1 MPPFIEQL
9 AIGFGTE
16 IIYSFVIIVCS
27 LMIYFGTKELYELS
41 SYGGIK
47 YFRKAFLFFGIAYFF
62 RSFIKFLL
70 SYFNI
75 RRIIDFAPVIFG
87 DLSLFFF
94 MYFSSMA
101 VFYLICSLM
110 LKRWNNNSR
119 KIYLFHAISLVIS
132 LIVIMLKSALV
143 YLWLN
148 IFILLFVIITFYI
161 SNKGQKKKKKNN
173 LYAIYALLFVFWI
186 LNVIDILIPDFFQNV
201 QLFIYTVSIGIFLT
215 ILYKVLKKSG
225 SD

>member
-16 IIYSFVIIVCS
+16 LIYSFVIILCS

-75 RRIIDFAPVIFG
+75 RRIIDFAPSIFG
-87 DLSLFFF
+87 DLSLFLF
-94 MYFSSMA
+94 MYLSSMA
-101 VFYLICSLM
+101 VFYLIYSLM
-110 LKRWNNNSR
+110 WKKWNNSR
-119 KIYLFHAISLVIS
+119 KIFLFHATSLIIS
-132 LIVIMLKSALV
+132 LIVILLKSAVV
-143 YLWLN
+143 YLWVN
-148 IFILLFVIITFYI
+148 IFILFFVIITFYI
-161 SNKGQKKKKKNN
+161 SSKEQKKKKKNN
-173 LYAIYALLFVFWI
+173 LYAIYALLFTFWI

-215 ILYKVLKKSG
+215 ILYKVLKRAG

>member
-9 AIGFGTE
+9 TIGFGTE
-16 IIYSFVIIVCS
+16 IIYSFVIILCS

-75 RRIIDFAPVIFG
+75 RRIIDFAPSIFG
-87 DLSLFFF
+87 DLSLLFF

-101 VFYLICSLM
+101 VFYLIYSLM
-110 LKRWNNNSR
+110 WKRWGDSR
-119 KIYLFHAISLVIS
+119 KIYLFHVISLVIS
-132 LIVIMLKSALV
+132 VIVILLNSTVV
-143 YLWLN
+143 YLWVN
-148 IFILLFVIITFYI
+148 ILMLLFVIIAFYI
-161 SNKGQKKKKKNN
+161 SNKEQKKKKKNN

-215 ILYKVLKKSG
+215 ILYKVLKRAG